1 MWRLLLRLSLGI
13 VLLLAAGTVGLLA
26 YVYSGIYDVAA
37 TRQHTAPVYWLLTTA
52 RRQSIWAHAALE
64 APQPPDLE
72 DADLVAAGQVLYDQ
86 HCVTCHGAPGVA
98 PGATGLGMMPSPPNL
113 TVAGR
118 DRSPGEIYWAVTN
131 GIKMSGMP
139 AWEFRMTER
148 ERWAVVAFLKTLP
161 LLTPSA
167 YEARR
172 AASHALGSAR
182 QPIEGNTGSP
192 VGLAADSAPQ
202 VTQIPPDSSH

>member
-1 MWRLLLRLSLGI
+1 MRRQLLRLSMGI
-13 VLLLAAGTVGLLA
+13 LLLLALGTIGLLA

-64 APQPPDLE
+64 APQPPDLG
-72 DADLVAAGQVLYDQ
+72 DADLVVTGQVLYDQ

-98 PGATGLGMMPSPPNL
+98 PGAIGLGMMPSPPNL
-113 TVAGR
+113 VIAGR
-118 DRSPGEIYWAVTN
+118 DRSAREIYWAVTN
-131 GIKMSGMP
+131 GIRMSGMP

-148 ERWAVVAFLKTLP
+148 ERWAVVAFLKTMP
-161 LLTPSA
+161 MLTPSA

-182 QPIEGNTGSP
+182 QPIEGNTGFP
-192 VGLAADSAPQ
+192 VGITANSTP
-202 VTQIPPDSSH
+202 